1 MLPRI
6 VEVATDNR
14 HLKLHRG
21 FMLVM
26 HGDLEIGRVAVSDMC
41 ALIVNSHGITYSN
54 DLVVAL
60 CQSNI
65 PIVLNGSNHKPV
77 GWLWPMEG
85 NVIQAKRMDA
95 QLSCSKPHKK
105 RLWQQ
110 IVKAKIRSQSLVL
123 EALGLNAIPISS
135 LINKV
140 KSGDTT
146 NVEAQAAQRYWKIL
160 FGHQFRRDRNEHGI
174 NALLNYGYTIIRSAV
189 ARAITGAGLH
199 PTISL
204 AHKNKYNAFRLVDD
218 LIEPFRSVVDHCVYL
233 LANKKD
239 FIELS
244 PPIKEKLVNLLF
256 HPIQGRRGT
265 TSLINVIHEVVN
277 SLVSAYESPNQQLW
291 LPAEFLLNHNKV
303 SNDAKWSPANVDI
316 THI

>member
-6 VEVATDNR
+6 VEVGSNNQ
-14 HLKLHRG
+14 HLKLYRG

-26 HGDLEIGRVAVSDMC
+26 HGDQETGRVALNDMG
-41 ALIVNSHGITYSN
+41 ALIINSHGITYSN

-60 CQSNI
+60 CQNNI
-65 PIVLNGSNHKPV
+65 PIVVNGSNHKPV

-85 NVIQAKRMDA
+85 NVIQAKRIDA
-95 QLSCSKPHKK
+95 QLSCSKPTKK

-110 IVKAKIRSQSLVL
+110 IVKAKINSQASVL
-123 EALGLNAIPISS
+123 EALGLNAIPVSV

-140 KSGDTT
+140 KSGDIT

-189 ARAITGAGLH
+189 ARAVTAAGLH
-199 PTISL
+199 PTVSI

-233 LANKKD
+233 AAKEKD

-244 PPIKEKLVNLLF
+244 PLIKEKLVNLLF
-256 HPIQGRRGT
+256 HLVQGRRGT
-265 TSLINVIHEVVN
+265 TSLVNAIHEVVN
-277 SLVSAYESPNQQLW
+277 SLTSVYESPNEQLW
-291 LPAEFLLNHNKV
+291 LPIDFLLNDSKV
-303 SNDAKWSPANVDI
+303 SIDAKWSPSHVDI
-316 THI
+316 THL